1 MTINW
6 IETDRYKEARTGL
19 LMTKRG
25 VIETPA
31 FMPVGTQGTVK
42 AMTPEEIKETGA
54 EIILSNTYHLYLRP
68 GTEIIDQAG
77 GLHRFMHWDLPI
89 LTDSGGFQVFSLNSL
104 RKVSEEGVTFRSHI
118 DGSTHFFTPE
128 KAVQVQNILGSDIM
142 MPLDHVVAY
151 PSNFEETRDAME
163 RTVRWAER
171 SKNAH
176 HEGKK
181 QALFGIVQG
190 GFYPELRKKCC
201 SALTEMDFLGYAL
214 GGLSVGEPLEM
225 MNEILDISLPLL
237 PTEKPRYL
245 MGVGS
250 ADALLEGIAR
260 GVDLFDCVLPTRIAR
275 NGRVMVPEGYLTLRN
290 AEFARDMRPIDPEC
304 SCYCCRNYSRA
315 YIRHLLK
322 ANEIL
327 GLRLTTYHNLF
338 FLAHF
343 VAAIR
348 QAIRE
353 KTFDIFYR
361 DFWTRFNKNGNKTER
376 SE

>member
-1 MTINW
+1 MAISW
-6 IETDRYKEARTGL
+6 IETDRYKEARRGL
-19 LMTKRG
+19 LKTKRG

-54 EIILSNTYHLYLRP
+54 GIILSNTYHLYLRP
-68 GTEIIDQAG
+68 GTDIIKQAG
-77 GLHRFMHWDLPI
+77 GLHKFMHWDLPI
-89 LTDSGGFQVFSLNSL
+89 LTDSGGFQIFSLNSL

-128 KAVQVQNILGSDIM
+128 KAVEVQNILGSDII

-151 PSNFEETRDAME
+151 PSTFEETRDAME
-163 RTVRWAER
+163 RTIRWAER
-171 SKNAH
+171 SKNSH
-176 HEGKK
+176 SNWES

-201 SALTEMDFLGYAL
+201 SALTEMDLPGYAL
-214 GGLSVGEPLEM
+214 GGLSVGEPLEIM
-225 MNEILDISLPLL
+225 CEILDISVPLL
-237 PTEKPRYL
+237 PEEKPRYL

-260 GVDLFDCVLPTRIAR
+260 GIDLFDCVLPTRIAR
-275 NGRVMVPEGYLTLRN
+275 NGRVMVPEGYLTIRN
-290 AEFARDMRPIDPEC
+290 AEFARDMRPIDPGC
-304 SCYCCRNYSRA
+304 RCYCCRNYSRA

-322 ANEIL
+322 SNEIL
-327 GLRLTTYHNLF
+327 GLRLTTYHNLY
-338 FLAHF
+338 FLSDFMAS
-343 VAAIR
+343 VR
-348 QAIRE
+348 RAIRE

-361 DFWTRFNKNGNKTER
+361 DFWARFNKNRNITER